1 MARPTSRPIARAV
14 AAPRPRW
21 SRLVLPAVLLTLATA
36 LLATVASAQET
47 PTGVAPL
54 HEATTVSAVSTAPV
68 AAVLDASGAA
78 HVALAGPRLETG
90 VAGVRATAR
99 PADAASAHEA
109 NALHQLAPADELRQ
123 DERPG
128 LRRNVAL
135 IAVGLASIAIGS
147 AVDDGA
153 GTVLVLGGAGLSLY
167 GLYQILR

>member
-1 MARPTSRPIARAV
+1 MARPSSRPTARAV

-21 SRLVLPAVLLTLATA
+21 SRLVLPAVVLTLATA
-36 LLATVASAQET
+36 LLATAASAQQT
-47 PTGVAPL
+47 STVLAPL
-54 HEATTVSAVSTAPV
+54 DEAASVSVMASAP
-68 AAVLDASGAA
+68 AASVPDITDAAPISP
-78 HVALAGPRLETG
+78 AGPRLATG
-90 VAGVRATAR
+90 VAGVRAMTR
-99 PADAASAHEA
+99 LADATASRDVQ
-109 NALHQLAPADELRQ
+109 ALHRLAPADELRQ